1 MKSLK
6 SAYEARGSLKKSTS
20 KSKSNSKSKN
30 KVGRK
35 KPKLAKSGLFH

>member
-20 KSKSNSKSKN
+20 KSNSKSRN